1 MSADES
7 VTTWLAHLKAGRS
20 DAAHE
25 IWHRYVEQL
34 VRLARRKLGRTPR
47 RAADEEDVVLSAFE
61 GFLAGV
67 DDGRFL
73 RLEDRDDL
81 WQVLVMLT
89 ERRAIALR
97 RRELAIKRGGGEVRG
112 ESVFAKHEGNGSH
125 RPGLDQKSGREAS
138 PAFAAEMTGQLRFL
152 LDQLTDEAQR
162 EIALG
167 KLHGKTN
174 KELARELK
182 ISLRA
187 VERKLAMIRDKWRGE
202 SFDE

>member
-1 MSADES
+1 MSEEES
-7 VTTWLAHLKAGRS
+7 VTTWLAHLKTGRT
-20 DAAHE
+20 DAAQE
-25 IWHRYVEQL
+25 IWQRYVERL

-61 GFLAGV
+61 GFLKGV
-67 DDGRFL
+67 EEGRFL
-73 RLEDRDDL
+73 RLDDRDDL

-112 ESVFAKHEGNGSH
+112 ESVFARHEGNGSH
-125 RPGLDQKSGREAS
+125 LPGLDQKSDREAS
-138 PAFAAEMTGQLRFL
+138 PAFAAEMTEQLRFL
-152 LDQLTDEAQR
+152 LDQLTDQTQR
-162 EIALG
+162 DIALG

-174 KELARELK
+174 KELARDLG

-187 VERKLAMIRDKWRGE
+187 VERKLSMIRDKWRGNWGNE
-202 SFDE
+202 